1 MNANKITKTVSELT
15 RDLCAAIEQLPAS
28 EQQTAISMQ
37 AAALS
42 QRLHPRGNA
51 VLDNNFSYHA
61 PKPGQAEKYEELRS
75 KAKELAYLIKQHCP
89 DSRESSTAMTHLETA
104 VMWANAAIARNS

>member
-1 MNANKITKTVSELT
+1 MNANTKTLQESAA
-15 RDLCAAIEQLPAS
+15 DLCAAIEQLPAS
-28 EQQTAISMQ
+28 EQQTAISIQ

-42 QRLHPRGNA
+42 NRLRPPQGSP
-51 VLDNNFSYHA
+51 VLENNFSYHA
-61 PKPGQAEKYEELRS
+61 PKPGQPEKYEALRS
-75 KAKELAYLIKQHCP
+75 KAKELAYLIKEHCP